1 MYCSEY
7 LWKYLDMQKAI
18 PGHNPERE
26 QGELRLVMQQSGDTA
41 IVSDAT
47 GKEMVEGQAQSV
59 YGRKVEGQA
68 QSVYGRNMDELL
80 AAYHAGN
87 QAEFARI
94 VTDQLLADEE
104 VEAGKHA

>member
-7 LWKYLDMQKAI
+7 LWKYLKIHTDNGDISDQEA
-18 PGHNPERE
+18 
-26 QGELRLVMQQSGDTA
+26 QGRLNLEMRGTGDAT

-47 GKEMVEGQAQSV
+47 GKTM
-59 YGRKVEGQA
+59 VEGQA

-80 AAYHAGN
+80 AAYHAGD

-104 VEAGKHA
+104 VEAGKGSGR